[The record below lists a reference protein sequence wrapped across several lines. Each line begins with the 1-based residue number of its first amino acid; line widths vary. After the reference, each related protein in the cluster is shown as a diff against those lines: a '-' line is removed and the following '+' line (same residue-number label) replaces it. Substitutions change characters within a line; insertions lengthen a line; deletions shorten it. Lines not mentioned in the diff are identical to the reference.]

1 MCYRE
6 TEERKKESA
15 VPIFLLLFDVMIRL
29 SAPGCLFTFDTS
41 REGTCSR
48 LGAYS
53 GQGAYF
59 FFEKQ
64 LNVQNRK
71 GNSNRNCISNRYTVN
86 VQLT

>member
-15 VPIFLLLFDVMIRL
+15 VPIFLLLFAVMIRL
-29 SAPGCLFTFDTS
+29 SARGAYLLLLPQGG
-41 REGTCSR
+41 GTCSR

-71 GNSNRNCISNRYTVN
+71 RDINGNCISNKYTVN
-86 VQLT
+86 VQVT